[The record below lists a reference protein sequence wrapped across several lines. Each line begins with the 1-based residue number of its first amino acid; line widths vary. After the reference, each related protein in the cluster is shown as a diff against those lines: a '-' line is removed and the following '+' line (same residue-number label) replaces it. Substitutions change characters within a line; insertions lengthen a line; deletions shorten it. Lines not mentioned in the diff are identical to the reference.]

1 MPGDCHPMQLFP
13 HEAAR
18 FRFVLTDC
26 FRLVLRSSP
35 LLFPHSHFRLPVLF
49 ARFRPRFPVSFSRF
63 RPCILPLQPPCL
75 RSIPPASPRSHFRS
89 RRFLHTPHSARCFHF
104 SDFPGKTIRL
114 HLLSTQEEIPAQ
126 YRQRSVPHDP
136 HKIYPAK
143 LKKLFSPD
151 IKLPH
156 IPPIHSPAYRRTPSK
171 FPNICTTNRRSA

>member
-1 MPGDCHPMQLFP
+1 MQLFP

-35 LLFPHSHFRLPVLF
+35 LLFPRSHFRLPVLF

-156 IPPIHSPAYRRTPSK
+156 IPPRSRSTARHTGGLPVNSRT
-171 FPNICTTNRRSA
+171 SARQTGGPPEASA